1 MVTTIRKIC
10 KENEVDLSK
19 TCFKDSIPE
28 VVDFIIVSGDNYS
41 FKLKD
46 NEEISLF
53 YKNTVE
59 ILDFPN
65 LCNILPEFSNMKYMI
80 RDRLPYFT
88 AGLDSLKEAL
98 NNGRKVAI
106 EGGPCLFGTEE
117 VKVEIVHKD
126 GRALFFD
133 YNTGKTYLEQGGLS
147 DSGSF
152 ASYIQS
158 HISDI
163 SAIHFHNNKTGLT
176 SQEYYFIKYPFE
188 VAKAINAPLVIP
200 IPDISYVKYLNAVI
214 KDLDPRIRE
223 ATLDEFRNVEYQIT
237 DLYLEL
243 IETMKGLNP
252 NIQCD
257 VVHARNKELLEKY
270 YREREPFI
278 ERSRV
283 IRKLTGIPEKLES
296 IKDYVSMPALPYYL
310 YGISDIVEIDSMDE
324 TDSYR
329 KCCFAHKGTI
339 NLSCILFPELLSKDK
354 VHTVFEAGRKVKE
367 YGQYEIS

>member
-10 KENEVDLSK
+10 KENAINIADTYFEKSD
-19 TCFKDSIPE
+19 PE
-28 VVDFIIVSGDNYS
+28 VSDFVIVSGDNYS
-41 FKLKD
+41 FKD
-46 NEEISLF
+46 NGGEKKSLF

-65 LCNILPEFSNMKYMI
+65 LCEKIPQLSNVEYMI

-88 AGLDSLKEAL
+88 AGLDKLKNAIES
-98 NNGRKVAI
+98 GKKVAV

-126 GRALFFD
+126 GKSYFFD
-133 YNTGKTYLEQGGLS
+133 YNTGKAYLEHGELS
-147 DSGSF
+147 ENANFAEHIRGSV
-152 ASYIQS
+152 
-158 HISDI
+158 SDI
-163 SAIHFHNNKTGLT
+163 KAIHFQNNKTGLT
-176 SQEYYFIKYPFE
+176 SQEYYFIKYPYE
-188 VAKAINAPLVIP
+188 MAKALGGPLVIP
-200 IPDISYVKYLNAVI
+200 IPDISYVKYLDAVVS
-214 KDLDPRIRE
+214 DLSPEIRG
-223 ATLDEFRNVEYQIT
+223 AALDEFLNVEYEIT

-243 IETMKGLNP
+243 IEQMRKLHP
-252 NIQCD
+252 EVSCE
-257 VVHARNKELLEKY
+257 VVHARDKDLVEKY
-270 YREREPFI
+270 YNAREPFI

-283 IRKLTGIPEKLES
+283 IRKLTGLPDRLES

-354 VHTVFEAGRKVKE
+354 VHTVFESARKIKE
-367 YGQYEIS
+367 YGRYEIS

>member
-10 KENEVDLSK
+10 KEKEIDISK
-19 TCFKDSIPE
+19 TCFKNSNPE
-28 VVDFIIVSGDNYS
+28 VVDFIIVSGENYTC
-41 FKLKD
+41 KEKNKD
-46 NEEISLF
+46 SVSLF

-59 ILDFPN
+59 VIDFPY
-65 LCNILPEFSNMKYMI
+65 LSKILPELKNVDYMI

-88 AGLDSLKEAL
+88 AGLDNLKDAL
-98 NNGRKVAI
+98 ENGRKIAV

-126 GRALFFD
+126 GGIRFFD

-147 DSGSF
+147 DSVSF
-152 ASYIQS
+152 SDYIKTNVNA
-158 HISDI
+158 IK
-163 SAIHFHNNKTGLT
+163 AIHFHNNKTGLT

-188 VAKAINAPLVIP
+188 MAKAFNGPLVIP
-200 IPDISYVKYLNAVI
+200 IPDMSYVKYLDAVI
-214 KDLDPRIRE
+214 KDLDPKIRGDALE
-223 ATLDEFRNVEYQIT
+223 EFRNVEYQIT

-243 IETMKGLNP
+243 IDAMKKLNP
-252 NIQCD
+252 NVHCE
-257 VVHARNKELLEKY
+257 VVHARDKELLDKY
-270 YREREPFI
+270 YRAREPFI

-310 YGISDIVEIDSMDE
+310 HGISDIVEIDSMDE

-329 KCCFAHKGTI
+329 KCCFAHKGSI